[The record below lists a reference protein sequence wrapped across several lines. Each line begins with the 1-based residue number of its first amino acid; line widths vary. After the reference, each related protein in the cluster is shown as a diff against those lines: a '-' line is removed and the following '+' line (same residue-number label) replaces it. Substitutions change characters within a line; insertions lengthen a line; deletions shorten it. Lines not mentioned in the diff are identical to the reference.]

1 MRIRRLSSSIQTKFL
16 LVGLAAAVAVGLAA
30 VLGVTTAQGLL
41 REQAR
46 DNAVDVAKQVAF
58 IAGPLIAF
66 DSHSELKK
74 ALELLRADPDFA
86 YAQVRDNAGKPL
98 ATVGPV
104 VTQPCEAGGEPR
116 ISNRGGVLHITMAV
130 VDDGATWGCLQL
142 GTSED
147 RTELAVGKM
156 RTAAAVASL
165 LTLLTMVTAGVYLSR
180 SIASPMVRLANVAAR
195 IGRGDWDATIDVQGG
210 DEVGA
215 LADSFR
221 TMVVELRQTTVSK
234 TYVGDILES
243 MADSLVVIDSLGKIQ
258 MANRATHALL
268 NYDEGRLV
276 GEPIERITLD
286 AEAASATEPPF
297 LRRPSYQI
305 EREYIARGG
314 QRIPVLVSTTAM
326 RSEGSHLICLAQD
339 LRERKRAESDL
350 RVAKEKA
357 ETANRAKSAFLAHM
371 SHEIRTP
378 LNAVLGYSQLLL
390 RDTALEKVAKDYLNI
405 INRSGEHLLA
415 LINDVLDMSK
425 IEAGGMTVNVQPFD
439 VPQLVVDLAAMF
451 KLKASSR
458 GLRFEVVEAS
468 DTVRTDAVRTIASD
482 QGKIRQVLINIVG
495 NAIKFTDRG
504 HVKLEVTVSRRPD
517 GRLWLSARVEDT
529 GVGIAASDQSKLF
542 QPFTQTQS
550 GVRLQ
555 SGTGLGLAIS
565 AQFAR
570 LMGGRITM
578 TSEVGTGTVCLFEI
592 PVQPVD
598 AASPAVSV
606 TTNHQVVGFLP
617 GSTVPRVLVVDDEP
631 DNRGWLHG
639 LLTAVGFDVREADNG
654 EAAVREW
661 HTWHPE
667 LVLMDVRMPV
677 MDGLEATRRI
687 RMSAPGTGP
696 VILAITASV
705 MDEDRRGVM
714 QAGADELIV
723 KPCREAD
730 LLEKIRV
737 HLGLTYVYA
746 DQASGSP
753 GRPAHDAQA
762 LTPIGDSAP
771 SAHADALD
779 NVPIEWADDMRRA
792 IFNGENDRVN
802 ELIAVI
808 PLRDAEFARALQR
821 LADRYE
827 YDALT
832 QLLDKP

>member
-1 MRIRRLSSSIQTKFL
+1 VRVRFLSLSIRTKFL
-16 LVGLAAAVAVGLAA
+16 VVGLAAVFAVGLAA
-30 VLGVTTAQGLL
+30 VLTAATAQRLL
-41 REQAR
+41 REQSREGAIE
-46 DNAVDVAKQVAF
+46 VAKQTAF

-66 DSHSELKK
+66 ESHSELKK
-74 ALELLRADPDFA
+74 ALELLRADPDLA
-86 YAQVRDNAGKPL
+86 YAQVTDNAGKPL
-98 ATVGPV
+98 ATVGPAAPE
-104 VTQPCEAGGEPR
+104 PCEASAEPR
-116 ISNRGGVLHITMAV
+116 ISSRGGVLHITMHV
-130 VDDGATWGCLQL
+130 VDGGVTWGCLQL
-142 GTSED
+142 GKSEE
-147 RTELAVGKM
+147 RTERAVGKM
-156 RTAAAVASL
+156 RTVAVTASL
-165 LTLLTMVTAGVYLSR
+165 LTMLTMIAAGIYLSR
-180 SIASPMVRLANVAAR
+180 SIASPMVRLAKVAGR
-195 IGRGDWDATIDVQGG
+195 IGRGDWDATIDVHGG

-215 LADSFR
+215 LAESFR

-243 MADSLVVIDSLGKIQ
+243 MADSLVVIDSLGIIQ

-268 NYDEGRLV
+268 DYAEGSLV
-276 GEPIERITLD
+276 GEPIQRITLG
-286 AEAASATEPPF
+286 AEATSTTEPPS
-297 LRRPSYQI
+297 LPPHSYQI
-305 EREYIARGG
+305 ESEYVARDGR
-314 QRIPVLVSTTAM
+314 RIPVLVSTTTM
-326 RSEGSHLICLAQD
+326 RSEGSHLICMAQD
-339 LRERKRAESDL
+339 LRERKRAEGDL

-378 LNAVLGYSQLLL
+378 LNAVLGYSQLML
-390 RDTALEKVAKDYLNI
+390 RDPALEKVAKDHLNI

-425 IEAGGMTVNVQPFD
+425 IEAGGMTANLQPFD

-451 KLKASSR
+451 ELRASSK

-468 DTVRTDAVRTIASD
+468 DAVRTVAGD
-482 QGKIRQVLINIVG
+482 QGKIRQVLINLVG
-495 NAIKFTDRG
+495 NAIKFTDQG
-504 HVKLEVTVSRRPD
+504 HVTLAVKVRLRPD
-517 GRLWLSARVEDT
+517 GQLWLSARVEDT
-529 GVGIAASDQSKLF
+529 GVGIAASEQSKLF

-565 AQFAR
+565 AQYAR

-578 TSEVGTGTVCLFEI
+578 SSEVGTGTVCVFEI

-598 AASPAVSV
+598 AASAAVSV
-606 TTNHQVVGFLP
+606 TPNHRVVGLLP
-617 GSTVPRVLVVDDEP
+617 GSAVPRVLIVDDEP

-639 LLTAVGFDVREADNG
+639 LLTAVGFEVREAVNG
-654 EAAVREW
+654 EAAVDEW

-687 RMSAPGTGP
+687 RMSAPGTGT
-696 VILAITASV
+696 VIIAITASV
-705 MDEDRRGVM
+705 MDEDRHGVM

-730 LLEKIRV
+730 LLEVIRAR
-737 HLGLTYVYA
+737 LGLTYVYA
-746 DQASGSP
+746 DQATGSP
-753 GRPAHDAQA
+753 VSGRTDAQP
-762 LTPIGDSAP
+762 LESIGDSARSP
-771 SAHADALD
+771 HSDALD
-779 NVPIEWADDMRRA
+779 NLPAEWADDMRRA

-802 ELIAVI
+802 ELIATI
-808 PLRDAEFARALQR
+808 PPCDAEFARALQR

-832 QLLDKP
+832 QLLDRT